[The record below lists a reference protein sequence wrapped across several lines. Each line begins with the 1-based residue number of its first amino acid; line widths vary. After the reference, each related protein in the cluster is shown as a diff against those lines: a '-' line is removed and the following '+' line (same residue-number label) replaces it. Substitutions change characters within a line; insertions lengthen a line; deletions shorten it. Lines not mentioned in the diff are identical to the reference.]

1 MKVTFIGIGQMGKG
15 MAANILK
22 GGLELTVWNR
32 RDEFYPHV
40 EELLQKGART
50 TENLADSVK
59 GADIVAMSLTTDA
72 AVRAVVAEVYDNLKP
87 GAIVID
93 HSTASPK
100 LAKELAEKL
109 AVRNVVFLD
118 APVSGGAGG
127 GAQGTLAIMVGGQ
140 KEAFEKALPVLKAM
154 GTNVVYMGPTGS
166 GHVTKLIN
174 QMLTGVNQAIVCES
188 MLIAQEAGLN
198 LQELLNVLVTAWG
211 DSLMLRRSVPE
222 YIIPKKYESAAC
234 LELMAKDFSLASEM
248 AKDLGYTIPLT
259 ELGRQ
264 YYQTAKDQGH
274 GKMDHCYIIELMKEE
289 NKIR

>member
-1 MKVTFIGIGQMGKG
+1 MGKG

-22 GGLELTVWNR
+22 GGFEIIVWNR
-32 RDEFYPHV
+32 KDECYANV
-40 EELLQKGART
+40 EEIVAQGAKT
-50 TENLADSVK
+50 TETLGESVE
-59 GADIVAMSLTTDA
+59 GADVVALSLTSDA
-72 AVRAVVAEVYDNLKP
+72 AVRAVVAEMYDNLKP

-109 AVRNVVFLD
+109 AAAGVFFLD

-127 GAQGTLAIMVGGQ
+127 ALQGTLAIMIGGK
-140 KEAFEKALPVLKAM
+140 KEAFEKALPVLKTM

-174 QMLTGVNQAIVCES
+174 QMLTGVNQAIVCEA
-188 MLIAQEAGLN
+188 MLIGEKAGLN
-198 LQELLNVLVTAWG
+198 LQELLNVLVNAWG
-211 DSLMLRRSVPE
+211 NSRMLERSVPE

-234 LELMAKDFSLASEM
+234 LELMAKDFSLASQM
-248 AKDLGYTIPLT
+248 AEDLGYKIPLT
-259 ELGRQ
+259 ELGRH
-264 YYQTAKDQGH
+264 YYQSAKDQGY

-289 NKIR
+289 NKLK